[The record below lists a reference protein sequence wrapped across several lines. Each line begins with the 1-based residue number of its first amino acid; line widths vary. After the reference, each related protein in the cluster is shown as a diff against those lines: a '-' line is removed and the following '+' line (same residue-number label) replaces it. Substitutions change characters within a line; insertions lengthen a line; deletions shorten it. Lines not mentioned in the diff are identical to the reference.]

1 MRLPLTGTLT
11 LTRTPTPN
19 QVSWEMHEEYA
30 SEAETELGCD
40 EDVLEGL
47 FGGEDAEYDP
57 EYDGAAKPSGS
68 PKTKKHWLHGHT
80 PPATKADKEAPK
92 PPDMLSLS
100 IAISI
105 LVKFILFDLVGFF
118 QVSLHGTPSLM
129 LCPLTPISLT

>member
-11 LTRTPTPN
+11 LTRSPTPN

-80 PPATKADKEAPK
+80 PPATKADKEAPSAFARYDSA
-92 PPDMLSLS
+92 PPPRL
-100 IAISI
+100 
-105 LVKFILFDLVGFF
+105 
-118 QVSLHGTPSLM
+118 LHGITTSNTRNLEKNVKIRF
-129 LCPLTPISLT
+129 LVSHTNELLLDF